1 MNLVLR
7 DIVLRVILLFDFIV
21 SFFFI
26 FRSSCLST
34 FHHDCGK
41 FQYVLLIALFVYY
54 LRVSCVNSVGRRSFS
69 AVVHVDV
76 PIIVGWMIIASSY
89 LWPSIL

>member
-1 MNLVLR
+1 
-7 DIVLRVILLFDFIV
+7 
-21 SFFFI
+21 
-26 FRSSCLST
+26 
-34 FHHDCGK
+34 
-41 FQYVLLIALFVYY
+41 LLIALFVYY